1 MNEQQLS
8 PKAITA
14 KKELEALLHTLQHN
28 REKVPLEVLKT
39 TYKGGYQT
47 LCQKIKTAANDYLFQ
62 IIFSEMRIHKDYIE
76 EGVPLINDA
85 IKCSGI
91 PKQLS
96 VAAFEHQDI
105 LEFTNL
111 ALNLKSV
118 VFAAL
123 TPFWKKHIVQLYTAD
138 CLNNPDLAPVPY
150 CLANNYVLLNGK
162 WLAYEDCS
170 SELFTEHTK
179 PALPKSA

>member
-1 MNEQQLS
+1 MNEQSLQPNTLS
-8 PKAITA
+8 A
-14 KKELEALLHTLQHN
+14 KHELEALLHTLQRN

-39 TYKGGYQT
+39 TYKSGYDA

-85 IKCSGI
+85 IKSSGI

-96 VAAFEHQDI
+96 AAAFEHQDI

-111 ALNLKSV
+111 AFSLKAA
-118 VFAAL
+118 VFSAL
-123 TPFWKKHIVQLYTAD
+123 TPFWQKYIVQLYTAD
-138 CLNNPDLAPVPY
+138 CLKNPTLSPVPY
-150 CLANNYVLLNGK
+150 CIANNYVLLNGT

-170 SELFTEHTK
+170 SELFLEHTT
-179 PALPKSA
+179 PTLPKSA

>member
-1 MNEQQLS
+1 MNEQQLH

-14 KKELEALLHTLQHN
+14 KKELEALLHTLQRN

-39 TYKGGYQT
+39 TYKSGYQT

-62 IIFSEMRIHKDYIE
+62 IIFSDMRMHKDYIE

-85 IKCSGI
+85 IKRSGI

-105 LEFTNL
+105 LEFSNL
-111 ALNLKSV
+111 AFKLKSV
-118 VFAAL
+118 VFRAL
-123 TPFWKKHIVQLYTAD
+123 TPFWKKHIIQLYTAD
-138 CLNNPDLAPVPY
+138 CLNNPDLPPVPY

-162 WLAYEDCS
+162 WLAYEECS
-170 SELFTEHTK
+170 SDLFLEHTT
-179 PALPKSA
+179 PVLPKSA